1 MRHDKAELLL
11 RLALDMQGT
20 AEGLSLE
27 DIRTRYTDTPLS
39 RRTAER
45 LRDAVERLMPH
56 MELANPGEVLKR
68 WRIRSGNIR
77 GLVQMT
83 AEELAALQTAATGL
97 RRHNLRSSA
106 STLDDLHRKLAAL
119 LKPEAQRRLAPDV
132 EFLVSVD
139 GFGMQ
144 PGPRVIIPNDILKTL
159 REAMLSDHRV
169 KIHYRGRSTGQ
180 LSRQLVA
187 PYGLLYGQRPYLV
200 AYSFG
205 QRAYRLWSLANIERL
220 EMTADSFVRDP
231 EFDLANYAA
240 RSFGVFQEEPVEV
253 VLRFVPEAAAEASQF
268 MFHPSQK
275 ITTLPDGA
283 LEVNFTAGGLL
294 EMCWHLFTWGNAVE
308 IVAPLELRK
317 KMRLLL
323 QESGQLLRRSSRGGK

>member
-1 MRHDKAELLL
+1 
-11 RLALDMQGT
+11 
-20 AEGLSLE
+20 
-27 DIRTRYTDTPLS
+27 
-39 RRTAER
+39 
-45 LRDAVERLMPH
+45 
-56 MELANPGEVLKR
+56 
-68 WRIRSGNIR
+68 
-77 GLVQMT
+77 MT

-97 RRHNLRSSA
+97 RRHNLGGTA
-106 STLDDLHRKLAAL
+106 TALDDLHRKLTVL
-119 LKPEAQRRLAPDV
+119 LKPETQRRLAPDV
-132 EFLVSVD
+132 EFLASVD

-144 PGPRVIIPNDILKTL
+144 PGPRVIITSDIQKNL
-159 REAMLSDHRV
+159 REAMLMDRRV
-169 KIHYRGRSTGQ
+169 KIHYRARSTGQ
-180 LSRQLVA
+180 LSRQLLA

-200 AYSFG
+200 AYSFA

-220 EMTADSFVRDP
+220 EIMADNFVRDP

-323 QESGQLLRRSSRGGK
+323 QESGQLLRRSSRSRK